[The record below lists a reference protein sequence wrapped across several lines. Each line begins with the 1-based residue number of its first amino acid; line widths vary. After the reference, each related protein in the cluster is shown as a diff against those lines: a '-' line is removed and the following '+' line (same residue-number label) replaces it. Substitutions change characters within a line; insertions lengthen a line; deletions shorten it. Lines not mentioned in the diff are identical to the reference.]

1 MTNKEAI
8 NILKDM
14 IDYQWGFSDMEKSIG
29 IDALE
34 MAIEALEN
42 QSSVIEE
49 LEKIKHEIGNEFVD
63 LQDGSEEWRSY
74 VNDAVLSCY
83 EIVDK
88 QIMALKG
95 ELLGEITSSKEN
107 PFGKITNSKGVLE
120 QIAEE
125 QKTLLDTT
133 KAWSK
138 ALERGD
144 IY

>member
-1 MTNKEAI
+1 MTDELKQWEYDKGYEKGKKEGA
-8 NILKDM
+8 
-14 IDYQWGFSDMEKSIG
+14 
-29 IDALE
+29 
-34 MAIEALEN
+34 
-42 QSSVIEE
+42 IEE
-49 LEKIKHEIGNEFVD
+49 LEKIKHEIGKEFVD

-74 VNDAVLSCY
+74 VNETVLSCY
-83 EIVDK
+83 ETVDK
-88 QIMALKG
+88 HIKTLKG
-95 ELLGEITSSKEN
+95 EPFGEIANLKEN
-107 PFGKITNSKGVLE
+107 PFEETTKSKGVLE

>member
-1 MTNKEAI
+1 MTVEVARAD
-8 NILKDM
+8 LMLAQADVSYRPKDDS
-14 IDYQWGFSDMEKSIG
+14 ID
-29 IDALE
+29 
-34 MAIEALEN
+34 MAIQALKNRE
-42 QSSVIEE
+42 SIIEE
-49 LEKIKHEIGNEFVD
+49 LEKIKAEIGKEFVD

-74 VNDAVLSCY
+74 VNESVLSCY

-88 QIMALKG
+88 HIMDLK
-95 ELLGEITSSKEN
+95 ETK
-107 PFGKITNSKGVLE
+107 SKGVLE

-138 ALERGD
+138 ALEHGD